1 MKEDN
6 NDKGFL
12 NNERILDE
20 LTEKVLQRLIQR
32 SNSSQWHQMNTPM
45 TLGELLKGQL
55 PFRETEEEALV
66 AELARLTTLLNMY
79 EHNEEY
85 MKAAIIK
92 RKIEIIQNK
101 LEKL

>member
-20 LTEKVLQRLIQR
+20 LADKALDRLIQKAQQP
-32 SNSSQWHQMNTPM
+32 QWHQYNTPM
-45 TLGELLKGQL
+45 TIGELIKGQL
-55 PFRETEEEALV
+55 PFKESDEEFLISEM
-66 AELARLTTLLNMY
+66 ARLTTLLNMY

-92 RKIEIIQNK
+92 RKLEIIQDKLNK
-101 LEKL
+101 L